1 MISYRFRRRAF
12 LGAVGG
18 GLGLKVM
25 LRNLETSAQTA
36 ASPPRFLVTYW
47 PLAIIPGSG
56 DALWKPTMGAAGGY
70 ALQPFADNG
79 LGDQMITLRG
89 VSSQGIPLNG
99 GGSRE
104 GGTVVLVTA
113 TACGGTRA
121 NRGESDDA
129 FAAGPSIDQIFLR
142 NVPGLRPPAGG
153 LGYANSICDLRTDLG
168 ELSTKCLSYSYDKQA
183 VTLYNGGTDTEN
195 VPLMGTL
202 SPLDQYTRLF
212 SSLAPAVTAPRPG
225 ASTSVAAAPAV
236 PAPVAD
242 AMLTQLASRRS
253 VLDFALAEIA
263 RLKAMVPSGARDKLQ
278 THYDAVLGLE
288 THLTKTIESRY
299 PTVTGAGGNGAGVGG
314 AAGMGM
320 GGGGRGASSG
330 TGGSTGLG
338 GDRGE
343 AGTSG
348 AAGIDGNPGAGL
360 CKTRPAAP
368 ADIHGMPDWTT
379 GGHGNYGSPKNGST
393 DDLATHE
400 TTGRLHMEV
409 LRAAFV
415 CDLIRCGT
423 FQWAPAISHVGF
435 KGMYP
440 GDPNGIYQHHAVS
453 HAVGNGSPTEGTS
466 PDTIVTPQIRFLYNV
481 EAWYFARHAEILKQ
495 WKDTTDGFGN
505 PLLDTTI
512 IPFVTE
518 TTDYNDGRTNMPEM
532 IFGGRK
538 LGMQLGQYKTGNF
551 TINSF
556 WGTLAQALG
565 YDSTAPPLAAPIPGL
580 WVKPPG

>member
-36 ASPPRFLVTYW
+36 ASPPRFLMTYW
-47 PLAIIPGSG
+47 PLAIIPGSA
-56 DALWKPTMGAAGGY
+56 DALWTPSKGPAGGY
-70 ALQPFADNG
+70 ALQPFEDNG
-79 LGDQMITLRG
+79 LGDEMITLRG
-89 VSSQGIPLNG
+89 VTSQGLRLNG

-104 GGTVVLVTA
+104 GGTVALVTA
-113 TACGGTRA
+113 TDCGGTRV

-129 FAAGPSIDQIFLR
+129 FADGPSMDQIFLR
-142 NVPGLRPPAGG
+142 NVPGLRSPAGG

-168 ELSTKCLSYSYDKQA
+168 ELSVKCLSYSHDKQA
-183 VTLYNGGTDTEN
+183 VTLYSGGAGVEN

-202 SPLDQYTRLF
+202 SPLEQYTRLF
-212 SSLAPAVTAPRPG
+212 SSLAPAVTTPRSSAPTR
-225 ASTSVAAAPAV
+225 TAAAPAV
-236 PAPVAD
+236 SAPVAD

-263 RLKAMVPSGARDKLQ
+263 RLRTMAPSDARDKLQ
-278 THYDAVLGLE
+278 RHYDAVLGLE
-288 THLTKTIESRY
+288 TQLTKTIERQY
-299 PTVTGAGGNGAGVGG
+299 PIVTGTGGRDAGRGGAGGMGSGGGGGTAGLGGSGGVGG
-314 AAGMGM
+314 TAGSA
-320 GGGGRGASSG
+320 GASG
-330 TGGSTGLG
+330 T
-338 GDRGE
+338 
-343 AGTSG
+343 AGT
-348 AAGIDGNPGAGL
+348 AGDGGAGL
-360 CKTRPAAP
+360 CKARPAAP
-368 ADIHGMPDWTT
+368 ADIKGMPDWTM

-400 TTGRLHMEV
+400 ATGRLHMEV

-440 GDPNGIYQHHAVS
+440 GDPTGIYQHHAVS
-453 HAVGNGSPTEGTS
+453 HAVGNGSPNEGTS

-481 EAWYFARHAEILKQ
+481 ETWYFARHAEILKQ
-495 WKDTTDGFGN
+495 WKDTVDGFGN

-518 TTDYNDGRTNMPEM
+518 TSDYEDHRTNMPEM

-538 LGMQLGQYKTGNF
+538 LGMQLGQYKRGTF

-556 WGTLAQALG
+556 WGTIAQALG
-565 YDSTAPPLAAPIPGL
+565 YDSTAPPLEAPIPGL
-580 WVKPPG
+580 WVKPPA